1 MMKRSFVLGAVLTSV
16 LAGSAMAADMPTKS
30 PVYRPACAQFGGF
43 YAGGQV
49 GAAYYKHGFNDLDAF
64 GSSQIDG
71 DLPHSALDTDHGWL
85 AGAQAGYNWQR
96 NCTVFGIEADWAWT
110 NANASSFHTDGSGP
124 NGDSM
129 TVTSKLRWFG
139 TARVRTGIVVDNLL
153 LYVTGGLAYANFKR
167 DLTFFEDNDP
177 TTEVFSRSRTRLGWT
192 AGVGT
197 EWAINAN
204 WSLKSEFLYMQFEKD
219 EVSQTSAV
227 IFPGTTTRFQ
237 HDDSVW
243 VSRIGLNYRFGAP
256 Y

>member
-1 MMKRSFVLGAVLTSV
+1 MKRLFVLGAVLTCV
-16 LAGSAMAADMPTKS
+16 LTGSAMAADMPTKAP
-30 PVYRPACAQFGGF
+30 PVARSACAHFGGF

-49 GAAYYKHGFNDLDAF
+49 GASYYKHEFSDLDALGPF
-64 GSSQIDG
+64 INS
-71 DLPHSALDTDHGWL
+71 DLPNSTSDTNHAWL

-96 NCTVFGIEADWAWT
+96 NCTVFGIEVDWAWT
-110 NANASSFHTDGSGP
+110 NAKASSFHTDGRAD
-124 NGDSM
+124 GDSL

-139 TARVRTGIVVDNLL
+139 TARVRSGIVVDDLL
-153 LYVTGGLAYANFKR
+153 LYVTGGLAYASFKR
-167 DLTFFEDNDP
+167 DLAFFEDGDRL
-177 TTEVFSRSRTRLGWT
+177 TEGFSRSRTRLGWT

-219 EVSQTSAV
+219 EALFASTILSPDSNV
-227 IFPGTTTRFQ
+227 RFK

-243 VSRIGLNYRFGAP
+243 VTRIGLNYRFGAP